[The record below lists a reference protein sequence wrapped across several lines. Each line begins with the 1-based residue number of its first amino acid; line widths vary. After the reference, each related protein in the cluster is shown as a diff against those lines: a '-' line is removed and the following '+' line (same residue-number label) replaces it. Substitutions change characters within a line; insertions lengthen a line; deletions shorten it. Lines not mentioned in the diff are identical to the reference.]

1 MPKLIYYDEA
11 AHQAASRNAAEMADR
26 LTALLSQF
34 AALALP
40 SVAPVATADLPDLL
54 ADPSAWLV
62 NRIFGS
68 GTFSFGGMPVNP
80 QKALE
85 LIERPAGFDEFI
97 ASAKETARWLTGV
110 QMSYELRSASS
121 YAVGA
126 GGQVHL
132 AATVVAQLENRFK
145 HYATTSAQEALLADL
160 TAVCAVLNRLRVGV
174 LAGGALLGDA
184 SGLLSKALIEPLHG
198 GGDVRPN
205 PAFITRSAH

>member
-11 AHQAASRNAAEMADR
+11 AHGTASRNAAEMADR
-26 LTALLSQF
+26 LTALLAEF
-34 AALALP
+34 AALDLP
-40 SVAPVATADLPDLL
+40 SAAPIATADLPDLL

-68 GTFSFGGMPVNP
+68 GTFSFGGMAVNP
-80 QKALE
+80 QKALD

-97 ASAKETARWLTGV
+97 ASATKTAKWLTGH
-110 QMSYELRSASS
+110 QMSYELRAASS

-132 AATVVAQLENRFK
+132 AATVAARMENRFK
-145 HYATTSAQEALLADL
+145 HYATTAAQEALLADL
-160 TAVCAVLNRLRVGV
+160 TTVCTVLNRLRVGV

-184 SGLLSKALIEPLHG
+184 SGMLSKALVEPLHG
-198 GGDVRPN
+198 GGDIRPN
-205 PAFITRSAH
+205 PDFITRSAH